1 MYCTPESLAS
11 PMASIFTKSSS
22 MVTATVEFSDQKRSP
37 VLAVFIG
44 VTAALIFGSADFAGG
59 VAAKRI
65 SAVRVTA
72 IGGLSGLV
80 ILLLVFP
87 LFPSVWSM
95 KAVLLGGITGIT
107 GAFAVVLLYA
117 CLAIGPMSILSPLT
131 AVISAV
137 VPVISGVLRGE
148 RLNALGYVAI
158 VVTLAAVVL
167 VGFVPERGAIRP
179 SLRALAMAVGAGAL
193 IGVFLILIDLTPR
206 DSGLVPLVVSRSVN
220 AIVMFS
226 AIGIGALW
234 ARRRG
239 TTSRS
244 VGGWKPGLVLAIVAG
259 AIDAIANALLLLG
272 LRLGELTI
280 QSVLTAL
287 YPAGTILL
295 AALVLRERIAPV
307 QIVGLVLA
315 LVAAALL
322 AVG

>member
-1 MYCTPESLAS
+1 
-11 PMASIFTKSSS
+11 
-22 MVTATVEFSDQKRSP
+22 MVTATVEFSDQERSP

-72 IGGLSGLV
+72 VGGLSGLV
-80 ILLLVFP
+80 ILMFAFP
-87 LFPSVWSM
+87 FFPSVWST

-137 VPVISGVLRGE
+137 VPVLSGVVRGE

-158 VVTLAAVVL
+158 VVALAAVAL
-167 VGFVPERGAIRP
+167 VGFVPEKGAIRP

-206 DSGLVPLVVSRSVN
+206 DSGLVPLVVSRTVN

-239 TTSRS
+239 GTPRA

-259 AIDAIANALLLLG
+259 SIDAIANALLLLG

-295 AALVLRERIAPV
+295 AAIVLRERIAPV
-307 QIVGLVLA
+307 QVVGLLLA
-315 LVAAALL
+315 LTAAAML
-322 AVG
+322 ALA

>member
-1 MYCTPESLAS
+1 MHPSVSGVAHG
-11 PMASIFTKSSS
+11 SIFTKSSS
-22 MVTATVEFSDQKRSP
+22 MVTATVEFSDQERSP

-72 IGGLSGLV
+72 IGGLAGLV

-87 LFPSVWSM
+87 LFPSVWST

-137 VPVISGVLRGE
+137 VPVLSGVLRGE

-158 VVTLAAVVL
+158 VVALAAVVL

-193 IGVFLILIDLTPR
+193 IGVFLILIDLTPH
-206 DSGLVPLVVSRSVN
+206 DSGLVPLIVSRTVN

-226 AIGIGALW
+226 AIGIGALF

-239 TTSRS
+239 TTPRA

-259 AIDAIANALLLLG
+259 VIDAIANALLLLG

-295 AALVLRERIAPV
+295 AAIVLRERIAPV

>member
-1 MYCTPESLAS
+1 MHPSVSGVTDG
-11 PMASIFTKSSS
+11 SIVTKSSS
-22 MVTATVEFSDQKRSP
+22 MVTATVEFSDQERSP

-59 VAAKRI
+59 MAAKRI

-80 ILLLVFP
+80 ILLLAFP
-87 LFPSVWSM
+87 LFPSAWST

-137 VPVISGVLRGE
+137 VPVLSGVVRGE

-158 VVTLAAVVL
+158 VVALAAVVL
-167 VGFVPERGAIRP
+167 VGFVPEKGTIRP
-179 SLRALAMAVGAGAL
+179 SLRALAMAIGAGAL

-206 DSGLVPLVVSRSVN
+206 DSGLVPLVVSRTVN

-226 AIGIGALW
+226 AIGIGAFL

-239 TTSRS
+239 KTPRA
-244 VGGWKPGLVLAIVAG
+244 VGGWKPGLALAIVAG
-259 AIDAIANALLLLG
+259 AIDAIANALLLFG
-272 LRLGELTI
+272 LRQGELTI

-295 AALVLRERIAPV
+295 AAIVLRERIAPI

-315 LVAAALL
+315 LVAAAML
-322 AVG
+322 AMG